1 MKAGDG
7 MSSRS
12 QVFHDIILAIQ
23 EGDANGVIKSI
34 NLGLEI
40 VMSAEEILDAAIV
53 PGSERVLD
61 KYQGE
66 DFYIPDVI
74 NAAHAIEAGLL
85 SLKPYT
91 KKALKKQEKVVIGTV
106 EGDIHDIGKNIV
118 SLYLNYSG
126 FEIIDVGVNVAPEE
140 FIRSVQKHKPH
151 ILGLSALLTTTMGE
165 MERVIDALEKEYLRN
180 TVKVLVGGG
189 PVTREFA
196 DYIGADAYASSAR
209 EAVSVAKSLVG
220 ERVK

>member
-1 MKAGDG
+1 M
-7 MSSRS
+7 
-12 QVFHDIILAIQ
+12 
-23 EGDANGVIKSI
+23 
-34 NLGLEI
+34 
-40 VMSAEEILDAAIV
+40 
-53 PGSERVLD
+53 
-61 KYQGE
+61 
-66 DFYIPDVI
+66 
-74 NAAHAIEAGLL
+74 L